1 MRIVVIGISGAGKS
15 TLAAQLAQDLGV
27 PHVELD
33 ALYWEPG
40 WTMASPAAFA
50 ARVEAATAGPAW
62 VADGNY
68 RAVRPLL
75 WGRATHL
82 VWLDYGRPVI
92 MTRVIR
98 RSLLRALSGRE
109 LWNGNREHWRNLLE
123 PDHPIRYAWRQWAP
137 RRRSWRRCWPVANI
151 PIFPCCACAARPNC
165 PLPARRCCGR
175 PEAARASAPP
185 APAHGR
191 WPGSSRAPAC
201 GCDGPR
207 ACPPGRR

>member
-15 TLAAQLAQDLGV
+15 TLAAQLAQRLGV

-40 WTMASPAAFA
+40 WTMA
-50 ARVEAATAGPAW
+50 ARVEAATAGAAW
-62 VADGNY
+62 VADGSY

-109 LWNGNREHWRNLLE
+109 LWNGNRERWRNLLE
-123 PDHPIRYAWRQWAP
+123 ADHPIRYAWRQWAP
-137 RRRSWRRCWPVANI
+137 RRRELEALLASGEYPHLSVLRLRRPAE
-151 PIFPCCACAARPNC
+151 
-165 PLPARRCCGR
+165 LP
-175 PEAARASAPP
+175 AARATLLRQA
-185 APAHGR
+185 G
-191 WPGSSRAPAC
+191 G
-201 GCDGPR
+201 G
-207 ACPPGRR
+207 

>member
-15 TLAAQLAQDLGV
+15 TLAAQLAQGLDV

-33 ALYWEPG
+33 ALHWEPG

-82 VWLDYGRPVI
+82 VWLDYGRPVV
-92 MTRVIR
+92 MSRVIR

-137 RRRSWRRCWPVANI
+137 RRRELEALLAGGEFSHLSVLRLRRPAE
-151 PIFPCCACAARPNC
+151 
-165 PLPARRCCGR
+165 LP
-175 PEAARASAPP
+175 AARAALLRQT
-185 APAHGR
+185 GK
-191 WPGSSRAPAC
+191 G
-201 GCDGPR
+201 
-207 ACPPGRR
+207 